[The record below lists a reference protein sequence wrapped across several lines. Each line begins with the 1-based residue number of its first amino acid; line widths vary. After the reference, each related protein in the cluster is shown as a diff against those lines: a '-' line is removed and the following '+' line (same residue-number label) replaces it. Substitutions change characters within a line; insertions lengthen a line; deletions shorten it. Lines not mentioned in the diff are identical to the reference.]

1 MTDSTGI
8 SKSVTGTAAP
18 SGPVTSEVV
27 TVGSMQPAD
36 VTAVPGEVVAE
47 VLRDPSGFLAAAAEA
62 APGWAVRYGG
72 PEGVAQLTSA
82 LHHHLAELT
91 RSNAELR
98 AATVVYL
105 RTYPQL
111 SLLTIAR
118 LLGVTK
124 GAVQHVMRR
133 AEEDST
139 RASGTFALLESPEAW
154 RS

>member
-1 MTDSTGI
+1 MNRGRLRQQHDERPA
-8 SKSVTGTAAP
+8 VAA
-18 SGPVTSEVV
+18 GAV
-27 TVGSMQPAD
+27 TVGNMQPAD
-36 VTAVPGEVVAE
+36 VTAVPAEVVAD

-62 APGWAVRYGG
+62 APGWATRYGG

-82 LHHHLAELT
+82 LHDHLAQLT
-91 RSNAELR
+91 KSNAELR

-105 RTYPQL
+105 RTHPKL

-139 RASGTFALLESPEAW
+139 RASGTFARLESPGAW

>member
-1 MTDSTGI
+1 MAAALRSAAECYLCTL
-8 SKSVTGTAAP
+8 SVAADAAARRALF
-18 SGPVTSEVV
+18 S
-27 TVGSMQPAD
+27 Q
-36 VTAVPGEVVAE
+36 AE
-47 VLRDPSGFLAAAAEA
+47 SLLAAAAEA
-62 APGWAVRYGG
+62 APGWASRYGG

-82 LHHHLAELT
+82 LHDHLAQLT
-91 RSNAELR
+91 KTNAELR

-105 RTYPQL
+105 RTHPGL

-133 AEEDST
+133 AQEDST
-139 RASGTFALLESPEAW
+139 RGSGTFARLETPGAW